1 MEIGLKVTPESLYIE
16 GPYDKQ
22 KWTRFA
28 LINEQP
34 KNQVF
39 KIKSTRP
46 ESISVSPNSGFIKSY
61 ERIEIL
67 VTLAGDCFDPMIRNR
82 EKFLIQSAFTV
93 VPCSAWK
100 ETSPR
105 EVFKNVA
112 KPSEAKL
119 SLKFLSPMLSK
130 NLEKEIESKSSPRLP
145 TEHQKQP
152 NKQNGKRGNDLN
164 EFQNGFDNSDEVND
178 GYKNGVHDADD
189 ERLPLQNF
197 YNQDE
202 PTVTQLCYNPELN
215 SKRPASQILMDDMK
229 ETERKNRSIVSEKVL
244 PQKTTPMEENNFV
257 KKNNN
262 LETPKESIQKPSL
275 PASASTNMVDIK
287 KQNKPRTS
295 LNGTASS
302 EQFKTEE
309 ESNDKLDYPQSVLE
323 KVTSTKWDWTKDVAS
338 NIKELKDRVAHLEA
352 KTDEL
357 QCKKPADEIK
367 DGTTKSEEQDKIIK
381 AAADISNPGEESKS
395 NFQFYVMTAL
405 AAALVGVAIGKK
417 V

>member
-1 MEIGLKVTPESLYIE
+1 
-16 GPYDKQ
+16 
-22 KWTRFA
+22 
-28 LINEQP
+28 
-34 KNQVF
+34 
-39 KIKSTRP
+39 
-46 ESISVSPNSGFIKSY
+46 
-61 ERIEIL
+61 
-67 VTLAGDCFDPMIRNR
+67 
-82 EKFLIQSAFTV
+82 
-93 VPCSAWK
+93 
-100 ETSPR
+100 
-105 EVFKNVA
+105 
-112 KPSEAKL
+112 
-119 SLKFLSPMLSK
+119 
-130 NLEKEIESKSSPRLP
+130 
-145 TEHQKQP
+145 
-152 NKQNGKRGNDLN
+152 
-164 EFQNGFDNSDEVND
+164 
-178 GYKNGVHDADD
+178 
-189 ERLPLQNF
+189 
-197 YNQDE
+197 
-202 PTVTQLCYNPELN
+202 
-215 SKRPASQILMDDMK
+215 
-229 ETERKNRSIVSEKVL
+229 
-244 PQKTTPMEENNFV
+244 MEENNFV

-287 KQNKPRTS
+287 GQNKPRTS

-357 QCKKPADEIK
+357 QFKKPADEIK

>member
-28 LINEQP
+28 LINELP

-164 EFQNGFDNSDEVND
+164 QFQNGFDNSDEVND

-189 ERLPLQNF
+189 ERLPLQNS

-229 ETERKNRSIVSEKVL
+229 ETERKNRPIVSEKVL
-244 PQKTTPMEENNFV
+244 PQKTTPME
-257 KKNNN
+257 
-262 LETPKESIQKPSL
+262 LEIPKESIQKPSL
-275 PASASTNMVDIK
+275 LASASTNMVDIK
-287 KQNKPRTS
+287 RQNKPRTS

-357 QCKKPADEIK
+357 RCKNPEDEIK

>member
-67 VTLAGDCFDPMIRNR
+67 VTLAGDCFDPMVRNR

-93 VPCSAWK
+93 VPSSAWK

-119 SLKFLSPMLSK
+119 SLKFLSPMPSK
-130 NLEKEIESKSSPRLP
+130 NLDKMIE
-145 TEHQKQP
+145 
-152 NKQNGKRGNDLN
+152 QNGKRGNVLN
-164 EFQNGFDNSDEVND
+164 QFQNGFDNSDEVND
-178 GYKNGVHDADD
+178 GYKNGVHNADD
-189 ERLPLQNF
+189 ERLPLQNS

-202 PTVTQLCYNPELN
+202 PTVTQLCYNRELN
-215 SKRPASQILMDDMK
+215 SNRPASQILMDDLK
-229 ETERKNRSIVSEKVL
+229 ETERKNPKNRPIASEKVSA
-244 PQKTTPMEENNFV
+244 NFV
-257 KKNNN
+257 
-262 LETPKESIQKPSL
+262 
-275 PASASTNMVDIK
+275 
-287 KQNKPRTS
+287 
-295 LNGTASS
+295 
-302 EQFKTEE
+302 
-309 ESNDKLDYPQSVLE
+309 
-323 KVTSTKWDWTKDVAS
+323 
-338 NIKELKDRVAHLEA
+338 
-352 KTDEL
+352 
-357 QCKKPADEIK
+357 
-367 DGTTKSEEQDKIIK
+367 
-381 AAADISNPGEESKS
+381 
-395 NFQFYVMTAL
+395 
-405 AAALVGVAIGKK
+405 
-417 V
+417 

>member
-1 MEIGLKVTPESLYIE
+1 LYIE

-67 VTLAGDCFDPMIRNR
+67 VTLAGDCFDPMVRNR

-93 VPCSAWK
+93 VPSSAWK

-119 SLKFLSPMLSK
+119 SLKFLSPMPSK
-130 NLEKEIESKSSPRLP
+130 NLDKMIESKSSPMLP
-145 TEHQKQP
+145 MEHQEQP
-152 NKQNGKRGNDLN
+152 NKQNGKRGNDFN
-164 EFQNGFDNSDEVND
+164 QFQNGFDNSDEVND
-178 GYKNGVHDADD
+178 GYKNGVHDADN
-189 ERLPLQNF
+189 EKLSLQNS

-229 ETERKNRSIVSEKVL
+229 ETERKNPKNRPIASEKVL
-244 PQKTTPMEENNFV
+244 PQKTTPIEENNFV
-257 KKNNN
+257 HKKFDFASNNK
-262 LETPKESIQKPSL
+262 LEIPKEGIQKPSL
-275 PASASTNMVDIK
+275 PANMVEIK
-287 KQNKPRTS
+287 EQNKPSTS

-302 EQFKTEE
+302 EQ
-309 ESNDKLDYPQSVLE
+309 
-323 KVTSTKWDWTKDVAS
+323 TK
-338 NIKELKDRVAHLEA
+338 HLFERNSF
-352 KTDEL
+352 
-357 QCKKPADEIK
+357 I
-367 DGTTKSEEQDKIIK
+367 
-381 AAADISNPGEESKS
+381 
-395 NFQFYVMTAL
+395 
-405 AAALVGVAIGKK
+405 
-417 V
+417 

>member
-67 VTLAGDCFDPMIRNR
+67 VTLAGDCFDPMVRNR

-119 SLKFLSPMLSK
+119 SLKFLSPMSSK
-130 NLEKEIESKSSPRLP
+130 NLENEIESKSSPMFHKEP
-145 TEHQKQP
+145 QKQP
-152 NKQNGKRGNDLN
+152 K
-164 EFQNGFDNSDEVND
+164 VWI
-178 GYKNGVHDADD
+178 
-189 ERLPLQNF
+189 LQKF
-197 YNQDE
+197 
-202 PTVTQLCYNPELN
+202 P
-215 SKRPASQILMDDMK
+215 
-229 ETERKNRSIVSEKVL
+229 SEKF
-244 PQKTTPMEENNFV
+244 N
-257 KKNNN
+257 
-262 LETPKESIQKPSL
+262 
-275 PASASTNMVDIK
+275 
-287 KQNKPRTS
+287 
-295 LNGTASS
+295 S
-302 EQFKTEE
+302 EYLVEHFF
-309 ESNDKLDYPQSVLE
+309 
-323 KVTSTKWDWTKDVAS
+323 
-338 NIKELKDRVAHLEA
+338 
-352 KTDEL
+352 L
-357 QCKKPADEIK
+357 Q
-367 DGTTKSEEQDKIIK
+367 
-381 AAADISNPGEESKS
+381 
-395 NFQFYVMTAL
+395 
-405 AAALVGVAIGKK
+405 KK
-417 V
+417 VPALMNHNI

>member
-229 ETERKNRSIVSEKVL
+229 ETERKNRPIVSEKVL

-257 KKNNN
+257 NKNNK
-262 LETPKESIQKPSL
+262 LEIPKESIQKPSL

-287 KQNKPRTS
+287 RQNKPRTS

>member
-28 LINEQP
+28 LINELP

-130 NLEKEIESKSSPRLP
+130 NLEKEIESKSSPRLL

-164 EFQNGFDNSDEVND
+164 QFQNGFDNSDEVND

-189 ERLPLQNF
+189 ERLPLQNS

-229 ETERKNRSIVSEKVL
+229 ETERKNRPIVSEKVSA
-244 PQKTTPMEENNFV
+244 NF
-257 KKNNN
+257 
-262 LETPKESIQKPSL
+262 I
-275 PASASTNMVDIK
+275 
-287 KQNKPRTS
+287 
-295 LNGTASS
+295 
-302 EQFKTEE
+302 
-309 ESNDKLDYPQSVLE
+309 
-323 KVTSTKWDWTKDVAS
+323 
-338 NIKELKDRVAHLEA
+338 
-352 KTDEL
+352 
-357 QCKKPADEIK
+357 
-367 DGTTKSEEQDKIIK
+367 
-381 AAADISNPGEESKS
+381 
-395 NFQFYVMTAL
+395 
-405 AAALVGVAIGKK
+405 
-417 V
+417 